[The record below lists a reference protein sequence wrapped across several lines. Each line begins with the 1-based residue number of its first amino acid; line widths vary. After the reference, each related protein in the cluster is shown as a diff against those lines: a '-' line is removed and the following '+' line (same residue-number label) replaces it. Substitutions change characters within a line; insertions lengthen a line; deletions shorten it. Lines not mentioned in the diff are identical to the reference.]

1 MPRGHAIGEGS
12 ALGTGEASVGG
23 WRWHSSEGSQA
34 CASFSCIWGQG
45 RGLHLRRPLT
55 GVPPSPHPPT
65 PGPGLV
71 SPTSSRSRRLSARQ
85 MLPGTA
91 VSAPGWAWLGL
102 WGSGTARSSVM
113 GSEASTA
120 ETPGEVPSH
129 QRGGHLVTDTWLGPR
144 LILDPESF

>member
-1 MPRGHAIGEGS
+1 MALAQSRGLPGLCEF
-12 ALGTGEASVGG
+12 
-23 WRWHSSEGSQA
+23 Q
-34 CASFSCIWGQG
+34 
-45 RGLHLRRPLT
+45 LHLRSGLWAPPEEAPNR
-55 GVPPSPHPPT
+55 GSPSPHPPT

-91 VSAPGWAWLGL
+91 VSALGWAWLGL

-129 QRGGHLVTDTWLGPR
+129 QRGGHLVTDTGLGPR